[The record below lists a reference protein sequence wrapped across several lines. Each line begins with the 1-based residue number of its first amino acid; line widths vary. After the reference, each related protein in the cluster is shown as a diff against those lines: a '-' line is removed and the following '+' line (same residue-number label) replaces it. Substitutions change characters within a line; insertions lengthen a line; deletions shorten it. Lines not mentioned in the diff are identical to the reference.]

1 MKLISFYVGASLFTN
16 VPNKPQENFDKVFP
30 KSFKGLLILLENT
43 FKILM
48 IFVKTCPGIINT
60 THLIH
65 QRFD

>member
-1 MKLISFYVGASLFTN
+1 MFTN

-30 KSFKGLLILLENT
+30 KSFKGLLILLENI